1 MVNAQLLEAPNAQ
14 QTAYE
19 YIKEEILALRLGPNA
34 KLNAIELASHLELSR
49 TPVREALGRLEQ
61 EGLAYRES
69 GGGFRVHALTIK
81 EIVDTYK
88 VREALEVEAALE
100 ALPHLTDEMLDQ
112 FESILRRSEI
122 FLAPDTYAKFI
133 LANRK
138 FHSAIVSA
146 TGNKMLEQLMVP
158 IADRVRLI
166 GAMLM
171 RSRAARQREVLDE
184 NLTILAALR
193 TRDPRRV
200 GEAVRAHI
208 RLASVHASRLLGSDH
223 GQLSVTPRP

>member
-1 MVNAQLLEAPNAQ
+1 MNALPLETPNAQ

-19 YIKEEILALRLGPNA
+19 YIKEEILALRLGPNVR
-34 KLNAIELASHLELSR
+34 LNAIELASHLRLSR

-61 EGLAYRES
+61 EGLAYREPA
-69 GGGFRVHALTIK
+69 GGFRVHALTIK

-100 ALPHLTDEMLDQ
+100 ALPHLSDEMLDQ
-112 FESILRRSEI
+112 FDSILQESAT
-122 FLAPDTYAKFI
+122 FLAPETYATFI

-138 FHSAIVSA
+138 FHAAIVRA
-146 TGNKMLEQLMVP
+146 TGNAMLEQLMAP
-158 IADRVRLI
+158 IVDRVRLI

-184 NLTILAALR
+184 NLAILAALR
-193 TRDPRRV
+193 SRDRGRI
-200 GEAVRAHI
+200 EDAVRAHI
-208 RLASVHASRLLGSDH
+208 RLASGHASRLLGSDQ
-223 GQLSVTPRP
+223 GQLSITPRP